1 MSRHVS
7 IAMLVVCVFV
17 AVGAGCGDDDGP
29 PKHEASCDRAC
40 ARAHECSSSVDAGV
54 CAMDCKDDTA
64 EIGPNLRADF
74 LAALDSCVADLN
86 CIELAGAAVFQ
97 TCQREATA
105 RVAPSDAAVDL
116 CDAVV
121 DTIKECTGLTVGS
134 AGCLDGVKVFHDS
147 ALARAQSCQAMSCDL
162 RVQCL
167 RDQLGIDV
175 AGM

>member
-1 MSRHVS
+1 MSRHLS
-7 IAMLVVCVFV
+7 IAMLAMCTF
-17 AVGAGCGDDDGP
+17 APIAAGCGDDDGP
-29 PKHEASCDRAC
+29 PQHEASCDRAC
-40 ARAHECSSSVDAGV
+40 ARAHECSSSVDEAD

-64 EIGPNLRADF
+64 EIGPNLRGDF
-74 LAALDSCVADLN
+74 LAALDSCTADLT
-86 CIELAGAAVFQ
+86 CIEFAGAAVFQ

-121 DTIKECTGLTVGS
+121 DTIKECTGLTVGT
-134 AGCLDGVKVFHDS
+134 AGCLDGVKVFHDT
-147 ALARAQSCQAMSCDL
+147 ALTRAQTCEAKSCDQ
-162 RVQCL
+162 RVACL